1 MSGGTYLYSR
11 QVYKVLILSI
21 IVSFLPQGDGACQIG
36 DGVGGSEKKLTGSYT
51 IQQCIDAVKVQYPTA
66 NGVTRSEPC
75 PDKCSCYAEF
85 AMTGW
90 NSATSWQSCMFS
102 NIPK

>member
-1 MSGGTYLYSR
+1 MSITFA
-11 QVYKVLILSI
+11 
-21 IVSFLPQGDGACQIG
+21 FLPKGDGVCQIG
-36 DGVGGSEKKLTGSYT
+36 DGVGGSEKKLKGSYT

-75 PDKCSCYAEF
+75 PNKCSCYAEF

-90 NSATSWQSCMFS
+90 NDVKSWQSCMFN
-102 NIPK
+102 NIGK